1 MRGDAGRQ
9 LQELRKFIAERN
21 RAFEAGD
28 LEWARATAP
37 YEMSDEVIETAFHKS
52 RYECTQVSD
61 ARRLESQKWLVER
74 NMRRMTGE
82 PVALGDPLPGGEG

>member
-1 MRGDAGRQ
+1 M
-9 LQELRKFIAERN
+9 
-21 RAFEAGD
+21 
-28 LEWARATAP
+28 P
-37 YEMSDEVIETAFHKS
+37 YEASDEVIEIAFHKA

-82 PVALGDPLPGGEG
+82 PIALGDRLPGRRE

>member
-1 MRGDAGRQ
+1 MN
-9 LQELRKFIAERN
+9 EFIKERN

-28 LEWARATAP
+28 LNWARSIMP
-37 YEMSDEVIETAFHKS
+37 YEASDEVIEIAFHKA
-52 RYECTQVSD
+52 RYECTHVSD

-82 PVALGDPLPGGEG
+82 WVALGDRLPGRGK